1 VELLNQAGVLVMDVG
16 ENFLPSNYYQGVVM
30 MKRILVLGL
39 VLCAISLTAFGQT
52 STTANVTANVNAAL
66 TITNTGALNL
76 GNVAQGA
83 TVTVLSTVVGASTF
97 TIQGAAT
104 AATTVTVT
112 NPANLTF
119 GANNLTFNGQIPR
132 FNTVNV
138 QGTSTAFP
146 GLGGGSTTTSAGG
159 QLFLWIGGSV
169 TATAVQAAGSYTGVI
184 TVSFTQ
190 P

>member
-1 VELLNQAGVLVMDVG
+1 
-16 ENFLPSNYYQGVVM
+16 M
-30 MKRILVLGL
+30 MKRILMLL
-39 VLCAISLTAFGQT
+39 LALCAISLVAFSQT
-52 STTANVTANVNAAL
+52 STTANVTANVTAAL

-83 TVTVLSTVVGASTF
+83 TVTITSLTAGAATF
-97 TIQGAAT
+97 TIQGAAS
-104 AATTVTVT
+104 AGTTVTVT
-112 NPANLTF
+112 DPVNLTF
-119 GANNLTFNGQIPR
+119 GANNLPFTGQIPR

-138 QGTSTAFP
+138 QASSTAF
-146 GLGGGSTTTSAGG
+146 GALTGGSTTTSVGG

-169 TATAVQAAGSYTGVI
+169 TASGSQAAGSYTGLI

>member
-1 VELLNQAGVLVMDVG
+1 MI
-16 ENFLPSNYYQGVVM
+16 
-30 MKRILVLGL
+30 KRILVLAFA
-39 VLCAISLTAFGQT
+39 VCAVSLAAFAQT

-66 TITNTGALNL
+66 TITNTGALAL

-83 TVTVLSTVVGASTF
+83 TVTITSLTAGAATF

-119 GANNLTFNGQIPR
+119 GANNLPFTAQIPR
-132 FNTVNV
+132 FNTVNT
-138 QGTSTAFP
+138 QATSSAF
-146 GLGGGSTTTSAGG
+146 GATTGGSTTTSGTG

-169 TATAVQAAGSYTGVI
+169 TASGSQAAGSYSGTI
-184 TVSFTQ
+184 TVAFTQ

>member
-1 VELLNQAGVLVMDVG
+1 
-16 ENFLPSNYYQGVVM
+16 
-30 MKRILVLGL
+30 MKRIFMMVL
-39 VLCAISLTAFGQT
+39 VLCAISVVSFAQT

-66 TITNTGALNL
+66 TITNTGALAL

-83 TVTVLSTVVGASTF
+83 TVTITSITAGAATF
-97 TIQGAAT
+97 TIQGAAS

-119 GANNLTFNGQIPR
+119 GANNLPFTAQVPR
-132 FNTVNV
+132 FNTVNT
-138 QGTSTAFP
+138 QATSTAF
-146 GLGGGSTTTSAGG
+146 GAVTGGSTTTSAGG
-159 QLFLWIGGSV
+159 QLFLWIGGGV
-169 TATAVQAAGSYTGVI
+169 TASGSQAAGSYSGTI

>member
-1 VELLNQAGVLVMDVG
+1 
-16 ENFLPSNYYQGVVM
+16 M
-30 MKRILVLGL
+30 MKRVFVLGL
-39 VLCAISLTAFGQT
+39 ALCAISLVAFAQT

-83 TVTVLSTVVGASTF
+83 TVTILSTVAGAATF
-97 TIQGAAT
+97 TIQGAAS
-104 AATTVTVT
+104 AGTTVTVT

-119 GANNLTFNGQIPR
+119 GANNLAFTGQIPR
-132 FNTVNV
+132 YNTVNV
-138 QGTSTAFP
+138 QGTSTAF
-146 GLGGGSTTTSAGG
+146 GALTGGSTTTSAGG

-169 TATAVQAAGSYTGVI
+169 TATALQAAGSYTGVI